1 MEWSKIKNIAIL
13 ILLIVNGVLL
23 AMVGTQLSASA
34 RYQEDTRRQARAVL
48 ERNGITVL
56 QDTLPDDLSLP
67 ALSVTRDRDA
77 EEAMARAL
85 LGESIHVTEH
95 SGGIRR
101 TYTSPVGSADF
112 YSSGRFSF
120 TFDAGRV
127 PLGDSA
133 PAAHAAQSM
142 ERLALTGTQTTVE
155 LQDDRAEV
163 VFWQLWEE
171 VPLFD
176 CTVRFSYEGGS
187 LRAIS
192 GDYLSGAVTATGDTV
207 EMSTSTALLRFLSGR
222 NENGFICSQLTGIR
236 AGYRITNSRPADLI
250 PVWYFTTDTQSDYV
264 LDAATG
270 TLSRAD

>member
-34 RYQEDTRRQARAVL
+34 RYQEGTRRQAVAAL
-48 ERNGITVL
+48 ERNGITVM
-56 QDTLPDDLSLP
+56 QDTLPDDLALP
-67 ALSVTRDRDA
+67 VLSVTRDRDA
-77 EEAMARAL
+77 EAGMVRAL
-85 LGESIHVTEH
+85 LGESVHTTEH

-101 TYTSPVGSADF
+101 TYTSAVGSADF
-112 YSSGRFSF
+112 YSSGRFTF
-120 TFDAGRV
+120 TLDAGAV
-127 PLGDSA
+127 SVGEGS
-133 PAAHAAQSM
+133 PASHASQTM
-142 ERLALTGTQTTVE
+142 ERLGITGTQTTVE
-155 LQDDRAEV
+155 LQGDRAEV
-163 VFWQLWEE
+163 VFRQLWDE

-176 CTVRFSYEGGS
+176 CTVRFSYESGS

-192 GDYLSGAVTATGDTV
+192 GGYLSGTVTATGGTV
-207 EMSTSTALLRFLSGR
+207 EMTTATALLRFLSGR

-236 AGYRITNSRPADLI
+236 AGYRLSTGRPVDLT

-270 TLSRAD
+270 ALSRAD